1 MQLAQAAKE
10 KMHTPVFSLA
20 ASAAI
25 AATTKSAGTNPIPQP
40 DAGPGR
46 HVFFKTNPI
55 SGLARNSCLGHQL
68 PTAILYQGLGL
79 AISNTATRFA
89 HPLYDFRVRPRCTG
103 KERDAETG
111 LDFFEARYFHGPQ
124 GRFTT
129 VDLGF
134 EAALRDS
141 RRLANLL
148 SDPQKLNLYSY
159 TRNNPLRYV
168 DPDGHQTLDA
178 NVQKMLEALKAP
190 ISKAGNVKGGL
201 IQSVGL
207 QLIEYGVDQAMGH
220 LFGFPPNAIKNG
232 LTKPEY
238 HQLQQVSSY
247 NDGNLSVGVGKGNH
261 PGIDA
266 IDLVTGHGI
275 SLKTASGDAGKVT
288 KAADQ
293 AIEQVVNAG
302 YHNVDVYVFADSIT
316 KADVQVS
323 AIQSALSNGAVN
335 KVVVFTKDGTIEVQP
350 SKAQ

>member
-1 MQLAQAAKE
+1 M
-10 KMHTPVFSLA
+10 
-20 ASAAI
+20 
-25 AATTKSAGTNPIPQP
+25 
-40 DAGPGR
+40 
-46 HVFFKTNPI
+46 
-55 SGLARNSCLGHQL
+55 
-68 PTAILYQGLGL
+68 
-79 AISNTATRFA
+79 
-89 HPLYDFRVRPRCTG
+89 
-103 KERDAETG
+103 
-111 LDFFEARYFHGPQ
+111 
-124 GRFTT
+124 
-129 VDLGF
+129 
-134 EAALRDS
+134 
-141 RRLANLL
+141 

>member
-134 EAALRDS
+134 EAALR
-141 RRLANLL
+141 
-148 SDPQKLNLYSY
+148 
-159 TRNNPLRYV
+159 
-168 DPDGHQTLDA
+168 
-178 NVQKMLEALKAP
+178 
-190 ISKAGNVKGGL
+190 
-201 IQSVGL
+201 
-207 QLIEYGVDQAMGH
+207 
-220 LFGFPPNAIKNG
+220 F
-232 LTKPEY
+232 
-238 HQLQQVSSY
+238 
-247 NDGNLSVGVGKGNH
+247 
-261 PGIDA
+261 
-266 IDLVTGHGI
+266 
-275 SLKTASGDAGKVT
+275 
-288 KAADQ
+288 
-293 AIEQVVNAG
+293 
-302 YHNVDVYVFADSIT
+302 
-316 KADVQVS
+316 
-323 AIQSALSNGAVN
+323 
-335 KVVVFTKDGTIEVQP
+335 
-350 SKAQ
+350 